1 MLLGTGLATAAAA
14 GFVPLLLGGQVFQS
28 AIIEFWLPLFGDIK
42 FVTSTIFDI
51 GVYLVVVGLAL
62 DVLRSLGAEIDEHFE
77 ETASGDAGNSG
88 AARSEA
94 PSATATTASSAT
106 IAPGKGTL

>member
-1 MLLGTGLATAAAA
+1 
-14 GFVPLLLGGQVFQS
+14 VFQS

-51 GVYLVVVGLAL
+51 GVYLVVIGLAL

-77 ETASGDAGNSG
+77 ETSSADADAGDQGDIGS
-88 AARSEA
+88 AAPIA
-94 PSATATTASSAT
+94 SATTTGESAAT
-106 IAPGKGTL
+106 APGKGIP